1 MRIAQIVSTFPPYR
15 GGIGNS
21 AYNLAKNLALRGE
34 QVTVFTPDYDTAGHP
49 RPYIEDFQ
57 IKRIKPLFKFG
68 NAAVLPQ
75 LMWLPRGY
83 DAIHLHLPFLGA
95 TLPVL
100 WFSIFHPK
108 AKLVVTY
115 HMDLAGAGFK
125 KFIFNLY
132 KKIVLPLILRRAD
145 KIIVSSYDYAESS
158 DIKNFFVKHENKFVE
173 ISFGIDEHKFCPME
187 KNTVL
192 AEKYFIDAGDKVILF
207 VGGLDAPHYFK
218 GLDILMRAAK
228 EVIDAG
234 RDNIKLLVVG
244 DGDLK
249 VDYQDHAE
257 RLHLRDKMIFA
268 GNVPDDELPAYYNL
282 ADIFVLPSI
291 DKSEAFGIVLLEA
304 AACGK
309 AAIASNLAGVRTVV
323 YDGETGLL
331 AEPGNPADLAKK
343 IGILLSDDELRRK
356 MGAAG
361 RKMVLEKYSN
371 SETTKKYLQ
380 NI

>member
-1 MRIAQIVSTFPPYR
+1 MKIAQVVSTFPPYR

-21 AYNLAKNLALRGE
+21 AHNLAKNLALRGE
-34 QVTVFTPDYDTAGHP
+34 QVMVVTPDYG
-49 RPYIEDFQ
+49 RPAEDGMSFQ

-68 NAAVLPQ
+68 NAAFLPQ
-75 LMWLPRGY
+75 LAWSPRGF

-108 AKLVVTY
+108 TKLIVTY
-115 HMDLAGAGFK
+115 HMDLFGTGFK

-132 KKIVLPLILRRAD
+132 KKIILPLIWRRAD

-158 DIKNFFVKHENKFVE
+158 DIKNFFAKHKKKFVE
-173 ISFGIDEHKFCPME
+173 IPFGIDEHKFCSME
-187 KNTVL
+187 KNTAL
-192 AEKYFIDAGDKVILF
+192 AEKYFLDAGDKIILF
-207 VGGLDAPHYFK
+207 VGGLDAAHYFK
-218 GLDILMRAAK
+218 GLYVLMRAAK
-228 EVIDAG
+228 KVVDSG

-244 DGDLK
+244 EGNLK
-249 VDYQDHAE
+249 ADYQDQAE

-268 GNVPDDELPAYYNL
+268 GNVSDAELPEYYNL

-309 AAIASNLAGVRTVV
+309 AAIASDLPGVRTVIK
-323 YDGETGLL
+323 DGETGLL
-331 AEPGNPADLAKK
+331 VRPADADDLAEKIKQLFSDSEAAKK
-343 IGILLSDDELRRK
+343 
-356 MGAAG
+356 MGQAA
-361 RKMVLEKYSN
+361 RAKVLEKYRWEN
-371 SETTKKYLQ
+371 VTTEYLK
-380 NI
+380 IF